1 MVFRDRVL
9 VLTDFSA
16 ESGNRVALCA
26 NFCVF
31 SGAGV
36 ANSADVGQTC
46 GLYQLANAVIM
57 KLFQSLPLWIGLRY
71 LAAKRRNHFISF
83 ISASSMVG
91 MTLGVAVLI
100 LVLSVMNGFDRELRE
115 RILGMVPHG
124 VLYERGGI
132 QDWQALAQQVEA
144 EPGVVAAAP
153 LTRLQGMLGY
163 GGRVQGVM
171 VTGIDPVAEG
181 KVSILPDHI
190 IDGELEALQP
200 RSYGVLLGDLLAK
213 RLNVVVGDKVTL
225 MLPEATLSPAG
236 VIPRIKRLNVVGVF
250 SVGAELDANLAVI
263 HLADAG
269 RLARFKGEAQAL
281 RVKFENLFDA
291 PGGIWRLAGKLDG
304 NFSGSDWT
312 RTHGNLFQAIKLE
325 KTMIGLLLLI
335 IVAVAA
341 FNIISTLVMVVT
353 DKQADIAILRTMG
366 AKPGTVMAIFM
377 VQGISIGLVGV
388 VLGTLLGILG
398 ALTISDLIG
407 WIEQVFGFQILS
419 ADVYFIS
426 YLPSQLLWSDVTI
439 VTSASLL
446 LSFLATLYPSYR
458 ASRVQPAEALRYE

>member
-1 MVFRDRVL
+1 MKVL
-9 VLTDFSA
+9 
-16 ESGNRVALCA
+16 
-26 NFCVF
+26 
-31 SGAGV
+31 
-36 ANSADVGQTC
+36 
-46 GLYQLANAVIM
+46 
-57 KLFQSLPLWIGLRY
+57 QSLPLWIGLRY

-132 QDWQALAQQVEA
+132 DDWRALAQQVE
-144 EPGVVAAAP
+144 EQPGVAAAAP

-171 VTGIDPVAEG
+171 VTGIDPDAES
-181 KVSILPDHI
+181 KVSILPNHI
-190 IDGELEALQP
+190 TDGELEALKP
-200 RSYGVLLGDLLAK
+200 KSYGVLLGDLLAK
-213 RLNVVVGDKVTL
+213 RLNVVVGDKITL

-269 RLARFKGEAQAL
+269 RLARMTSEAQAL
-281 RVKFENLFDA
+281 RVKFDNLFDA
-291 PGGIWRLAGKLDG
+291 PRGIWMLASKLDG
-304 NFSGSDWT
+304 YFTGSDWT

-366 AKPGTVMAIFM
+366 AKPSTVMAIFM

-388 VLGTLLGILG
+388 VLGTIFGVIG
-398 ALTISDLIG
+398 ALTISDIIA
-407 WIEQVFGFQILS
+407 WVERVFGFQILS

-426 YLPSQLLWSDVTI
+426 YLPSQLLWSDVAV
-439 VTSASLL
+439 VTSASLM

>member
-1 MVFRDRVL
+1 
-9 VLTDFSA
+9 
-16 ESGNRVALCA
+16 
-26 NFCVF
+26 
-31 SGAGV
+31 
-36 ANSADVGQTC
+36 
-46 GLYQLANAVIM
+46 M
-57 KLFQSLPLWIGLRY
+57 KTSFLPLPFWIGLRY

-115 RILGMVPHG
+115 RILGMVPHA
-124 VLYERGGI
+124 VLYERGGM
-132 QDWQALAQQVEA
+132 QDWQSVAEQVEQY
-144 EPGVVAAAP
+144 PGVTATAP

-163 GGRVQGVM
+163 AGRVQGVM
-171 VTGIDPVAEG
+171 LTGIDPEQED
-181 KVSILPDHI
+181 KVSILPNHLIEGDLHNLTA
-190 IDGELEALQP
+190 G
-200 RSYGVLLGDLLAK
+200 SFGVLLGDLLAK
-213 RLNVVVGDKVTL
+213 RLNVIVGDKITL
-225 MLPEATLSPAG
+225 MLPQATLSPAG
-236 VIPRIKRLNVVGVF
+236 VLPRIKRLNVVGIF

-263 HLADAG
+263 QLDDARKLG
-269 RLARFKGEAQAL
+269 RLNMQAQAL
-281 RVKFENLFDA
+281 RIKFDNLFDA
-291 PGGIWRLAGKLDG
+291 PSQIWDIANQLDG

-366 AKPGTVMAIFM
+366 AKPKTIMAIFM
-377 VQGISIGLVGV
+377 VQGVFIGLVGV
-388 VLGTLLGILG
+388 TLGTVLGVAG
-398 ALTISDLIG
+398 ALSISDIIAWL
-407 WIEQVFGFQILS
+407 EQTLGFQILS

-426 YLPSQLLWSDVTI
+426 YLPSQLLWSDVVV
-439 VTSASLL
+439 VTGAAMM